1 MQLAG
6 SVNSYIIGNAAAAYI
21 PIVAP
26 IDTNWIVSVLGT
38 PGKTQPSPFPT
49 VPSTVACKPFRA
61 NGFYYPG
68 LGRSYVVNA
77 SYQETPTHRQIQFM
91 TQDIPSI
98 QLTIRQGVSPDV
110 IARWQLAASQM
121 GQPVGT

>member
-6 SVNSYIIGNAAAAYI
+6 SVNTTIIGNAAAGI
-21 PIVAP
+21 PIVSP
-26 IDTNWIVSVLGT
+26 VDPNWIINVIGTVVDTN
-38 PGKTQPSPFPT
+38 PQPFPT
-49 VPSTVACKPFRA
+49 IPSSINTNRFM
-61 NGFYYPG
+61 YPG
-68 LGRSYVVNA
+68 LSRSYINNA
-77 SYQETPTHRQIQFM
+77 GLQETPTHRQIQFA

-121 GQPVGT
+121 GTAVGG

>member
-6 SVNSYIIGNAAAAYI
+6 SVNTTIIANAAAAYI
-21 PIVAP
+21 PVLAP
-26 IDTNWIVSVLGT
+26 IDANWFLNVLGT
-38 PGKTQPSPFPT
+38 QVDTGPTPFPT
-49 VPSTVACKPFRA
+49 VPSRIPT
-61 NGFYYPG
+61 NHFYYPG
-68 LGRSYVVNA
+68 LGRSYVAFA
-77 SYQETPTHRQIQFM
+77 SYGETPTHRQIQFM

-121 GQPVGT
+121 GTPIGG

>member
-6 SVNSYIIGNAAAAYI
+6 SVNTYIIGNAAAGI
-21 PIVAP
+21 PIVSP
-26 IDTNWIVSVLGT
+26 VDPNWFVNVLGT
-38 PGKTQPSPFPT
+38 VVDTNPQPFPT
-49 VPSTVACKPFRA
+49 IPATINA
-61 NGFYYPG
+61 NRLYYPG
-68 LGRSYVVNA
+68 LSRSYVNNA
-77 SYQETPTHRQIQFM
+77 GFLETPTHRQIQFM

-121 GQPVGT
+121 GGQI

>member
-6 SVNSYIIGNAAAAYI
+6 SVNTYIVANAAAAYI

-26 IDTNWIVSVLGT
+26 IDANWFVNVLGT
-38 PGKTQPSPFPT
+38 VVDTQPNPFPT
-49 VPSTVACKPFRA
+49 IPSRI
-61 NGFYYPG
+61 NSNRLYYPG
-68 LGRSYVVNA
+68 LGKSYIVNA
-77 SYQETPTHRQIQFM
+77 GYMETPTHRQIQFM

-121 GQPVGT
+121 GTPIGG

>member
-6 SVNSYIIGNAAAAYI
+6 SVNTQIIANAAAAYI
-21 PIVAP
+21 PVLAP
-26 IDTNWIVSVLGT
+26 IDANWFINVLGT
-38 PGKTQPSPFPT
+38 SVDTGATPFPT
-49 VPSTVACKPFRA
+49 VPSTIPT
-61 NGFYYPG
+61 NHFYYPG
-68 LGRSYVVNA
+68 LGKSYIGYA
-77 SYQETPTHRQIQFM
+77 GYMETPTHRQIQFM

-121 GQPVGT
+121 GTPLGG